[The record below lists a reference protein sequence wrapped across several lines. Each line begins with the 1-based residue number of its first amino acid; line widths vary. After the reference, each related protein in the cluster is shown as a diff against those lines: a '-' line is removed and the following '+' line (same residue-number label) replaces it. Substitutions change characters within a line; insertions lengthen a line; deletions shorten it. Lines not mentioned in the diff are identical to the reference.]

1 MTNYH
6 DWSQAAKLRSA
17 HFSKTPQ
24 QCKREIPAPSTPYQ
38 HLHKG
43 MLNYSLIIRESPCG
57 RRMTRTPAANWHI
70 NNPACLWWRGSRSQC
85 RNLLSAST
93 FCLTASTVCRRIRIR
108 RHTCSAVSWLIGR
121 RHAGLLLLRLLRV
134 APVLMLYISSWCRYV
149 MSSHQLILV
158 CCCKKRESFLLSIL
172 SSLEKNI
179 WKSLCTSE
187 GCVNTTQSC
196 RQSVEVKFENFSS
209 IAKVTVVTQITDLK
223 SRYVSGNGFR
233 SLSDLRYSNYR
244 KHSRK
249 QCGSLNWFSFYIF
262 TKLFFRCC

>member
-1 MTNYH
+1 MIKWQIITIDH
-6 DWSQAAKLRSA
+6 KRQSSDRHILAKP
-17 HFSKTPQ
+17 PQ

-57 RRMTRTPAANWHI
+57 RRMTRRPAANWHI

-93 FCLTASTVCRRIRIR
+93 FCLAASTVCRRIRTR

-134 APVLMLYISSWCRYV
+134 APILMLYISSWCRYV

-187 GCVNTTQSC
+187 GRVNTTQSC
-196 RQSVEVKFENFSS
+196 RQSVDVKFENFSS
-209 IAKVTVVTQITDLK
+209 IAKVTVWVEM
-223 SRYVSGNGFR
+223 VSGHCLIYDTAIMGSIQGNNVVHSIDFHFI
-233 SLSDLRYSNYR
+233 YSQSY
-244 KHSRK
+244 
-249 QCGSLNWFSFYIF
+249 FSGAVKY
-262 TKLFFRCC
+262 